1 MFYEDINIDYKPIH
15 KTKEPEK
22 LVAET
27 CDTLQQT
34 NDSFHCFCLWSY
46 LRKQNGFDQIVT
58 VFKGWMLEIR
68 SLDQQNI
75 TKTVEKY
82 LPPIASK
89 VADFET
95 IQQYPSYFQ
104 KLARGI

>member
-1 MFYEDINIDYKPIH
+1 MIVFIASVYGHTCEN
-15 KTKEPEK
+15 KTVSIR
-22 LVAET
+22 L
-27 CDTLQQT
+27 L
-34 NDSFHCFCLWSY
+34 
-46 LRKQNGFDQIVT
+46 

-75 TKTVEKY
+75 TKTVENY

>member
-22 LVAET
+22 LVAEI

-75 TKTVEKY
+75 TKTVENY